1 MKIKNVI
8 YIIALLLMF
17 ALGYYIASI
26 TKKNDVEIKTVKV
39 TETKYIK
46 VPVTPQEAFDCAQSP
61 IKIQTKTENNIII
74 ITASD
79 DCKEAQAFIK
89 TECSNK
95 KESKALF
102 AGIGFLVGV
111 ALFLFL

>member
-46 VPVTPQEAFDCAQSP
+46 VPVTTQEAFDCVQSP
-61 IKIQTKTENNIII
+61 IRIQTQAEGNTII
-74 ITASD
+74 ITAND

-89 TECSNK
+89 TECNNK
-95 KESKALF
+95 KESKALS

-111 ALFLFL
+111 ALFLLL

>member
-1 MKIKNVI
+1 MKLKNVI
-8 YIIALLLMF
+8 YIIILMCMF
-17 ALGYYIASI
+17 ALGYYVANI
-26 TKKNDVEIKTVKV
+26 TRKNGVEIKTVKV

-61 IKIQTKTENNIII
+61 IRIQTQTENNTII

-79 DCKEAQAFIK
+79 DCKEAQAFIS

-102 AGIGFLVGV
+102 AGIGFLAGV
-111 ALFLFL
+111 ALFLLL